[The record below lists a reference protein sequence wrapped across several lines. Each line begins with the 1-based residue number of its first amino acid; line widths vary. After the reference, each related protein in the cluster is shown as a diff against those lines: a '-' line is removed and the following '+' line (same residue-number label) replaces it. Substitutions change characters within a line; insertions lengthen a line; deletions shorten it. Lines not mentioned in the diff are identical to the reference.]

1 MIRTILVA
9 VVVAATLAA
18 ASATSA
24 AEQPRPGEEEKP
36 TAVEPALPAGGPTS
50 PKEEHPREQPGRGG
64 KPSPRAEDAQREQPP
79 PEQPASGGVQL
90 DVARTKLANGLTVLV
105 HEDHSAPVVSTYLFY
120 RSGSRNEHPGR
131 TGIAHLF
138 EHMMFNGGVHTEG
151 KFDEIIETNGGST
164 NGYTTRDFT
173 AYMESFPVPA
183 LERVLWIEAD
193 RMRAL
198 AITPKNLEQ
207 ERGIVKE
214 ERRLRVDN
222 DPGGKLYEELYLAA
236 YVASAYRWN
245 PVGFMADLDL
255 ITLAD
260 AKAYFRTYYA
270 PNNATLVLAGAVS
283 PADGFALAER
293 YFGAIPAQEPPEK
306 VVDDEPPQSGPKLIR
321 FRQAAELPA
330 IAIAYHAV
338 NAAHADRPALDVLQ
352 YVLSQGE
359 SSRLYRAL
367 VRGPELATS
376 VDVSF
381 ESAILPE
388 LFWVYAQARPGKSLA
403 AVQAAILREL
413 AKVRTQPPD
422 ARELRKAKNL
432 LQAGYV
438 RGLKTVSGKANQLG
452 FYETVYGDYAE
463 MFREVGRWEAVTA
476 ADVQRVAQKYLDEQA
491 QTTVELIP
499 GGKAPARRRGG
510 PSGTPP
516 GESGPRGPGA
526 LHRSQT
532 DGADDTKGA
541 RS

>member
-1 MIRTILVA
+1 MIRTILAA
-9 VVVAATLAA
+9 VLIASRLSVV
-18 ASATSA
+18 SPREA
-24 AEQPRPGEEEKP
+24 AEQPRPGEEAK
-36 TAVEPALPAGGPTS
+36 S
-50 PKEEHPREQPGRGG
+50 
-64 KPSPRAEDAQREQPP
+64 PP

-105 HEDHSAPVVSTYLFY
+105 HEDRSTPVVSTYIFY

-138 EHMMFNGGVHTEG
+138 EHMMFNGGIHTEG
-151 KFDEIIETNGGST
+151 KFDQIIETNGGST

-183 LERVLWIEAD
+183 LERVLWTEAD

-236 YVASAYRWN
+236 YVASTYRWN

-260 AKAYFRTYYA
+260 AKEYFRTYYA

-283 PADGFALAER
+283 PADGFALAAR
-293 YFGAIPAQEPPEK
+293 YFGDIPAQEPPAK
-306 VVDDEPPQSGPKLIR
+306 VVDDEPAQSGPKLIR

-330 IAIAYHAV
+330 LAIAYHAV
-338 NAAHADRPALDVLQ
+338 NASHADRPALDVLQ
-352 YVLSQGE
+352 YILSQGE

-381 ESAILPE
+381 ESAIDPE
-388 LFWVYAQARPGKSLA
+388 LFWVYAQARPGKSLD

-413 AKVRTQPPD
+413 AKARTQPPD

-452 FYETVYGDYAE
+452 FYETVYGDYGE

-476 ADVQRVAQKYLDEQA
+476 ADVQRAAQTYLDERA
-491 QTTVELIP
+491 QTIVELIP
-499 GGKAPARRRGG
+499 GGTPPARMRGG

-516 GESGPRGPGA
+516 GESGPAGPGA
-526 LHRSQT
+526 LHRWQP
-532 DGADDTKGA
+532 DGDLFGTET